1 MKTKIQIL
9 YVKQNAGTSKKTGN
23 AYDMR
28 MAQTVAE
35 VIDKNGNVEP
45 LVGELLL
52 PEQFKDT
59 QPGHYLVDFRLS
71 RSQQNRIESIVH
83 SLEACDAKGNPVA
96 RPPAASGEQKAA

>member
-35 VIDKNGNVEP
+35 VLNRDGQVEP
-45 LVGELLL
+45 LVGELML
-52 PEQFKDT
+52 PEQYKDA
-59 QPGHYLVDFRLS
+59 QPGHYLIDFRLS
-71 RSQQNRIESIVH
+71 RTQQGRIESIVH
-83 SLEACDAKGNPVA
+83 TIEPCDAKGNPVA
-96 RPPAASGEQKAA
+96 PAPQPQKQAA

>member
-35 VIDKNGNVEP
+35 VLNKDGTVEP
-45 LVGELLL
+45 LVGELML
-52 PEQFKDT
+52 PEAYKDA
-59 QPGHYLVDFRLS
+59 QPGFYLIDFRLS
-71 RSQQNRIESIVH
+71 RTQQGRIESVPH
-83 SLEACDAKGNPVA
+83 TLEPCDSKGQPIA
-96 RPPAASGEQKAA
+96 PPPQKQAA